1 MTEVEVAKQMDI
13 VDAITSSSPGCLQTL
28 IDQGYD
34 INRPLSLGSMYGFNS
49 STASAN
55 FTPSSEEIVAWDTS
69 RTQLRM
75 AYPIHL
81 AIITL
86 FKAIVNFDSISR
98 DQSLQTICMLF
109 RNGADWKSE
118 CNGIMILNMKKFKW
132 LSFPENVARNQ
143 PMHLAMF
150 LKKYLDGCNGTKI
163 DEVIDIIQ
171 KVAKKEIDKR
181 AIANAKPTSLKTTKV
196 LKSVA
201 NTYKGILFSEDF
213 SDVTFECSDGV
224 SVPAHKNILAASSP
238 YFKTA
243 FQGNWAEN
251 NADGIWRTSHSS
263 SLIKS
268 VLTLIYT
275 GSVEECQSLLAENE
289 SNPLGLLNLACEYDI
304 KPLVLISVDNCI
316 KHIKFDNVRVML
328 QTAHVHSCKELK
340 KSCFEYIKA
349 NATKALMSPDM
360 MCLATEDPEL
370 WAELGTF
377 LNGKRPRSD
386 E

>member
-1 MTEVEVAKQMDI
+1 MTIEAKHMDI
-13 VDAITSSSPGCLQTL
+13 VDAITTSSPEVLQAL
-28 IDQGYD
+28 IDRGYD
-34 INRPLSLGSMYGFNS
+34 INCPLALASMYGFNTS
-49 STASAN
+49 HVSADFKPTA
-55 FTPSSEEIVAWDTS
+55 EELVGWDTS
-69 RTQLRM
+69 CATTLV
-75 AYPIHL
+75 YPIHL

-86 FKAIVNFDSISR
+86 FKAIDKYDNKSK
-98 DQSLQTICMLF
+98 DQSLQTIRILF
-109 RNGADWKSE
+109 RNGADWKSG
-118 CNGIMILNMKKFKW
+118 CNGILILNLTKYNW
-132 LSFPENVARNQ
+132 LCFPDHAERSQ
-143 PMHLAMF
+143 PMHLALY
-150 LKKYLDGCNGTKI
+150 LKKYLDGSDARKM
-163 DEVIDIIQ
+163 DEVIKLIQ
-171 KVAKKEIDKR
+171 KYMKKEIEEK
-181 AIANAKPTSLKTTKV
+181 ATAHAKPASLETAVV

-224 SVPAHKNILAASSP
+224 SVPAHKMILAASSS
-238 YFKTA
+238 YFKAA

-251 NADGIWRTSHSS
+251 NSDGIWRTSHSS

-275 GSVEECQSLLAENE
+275 GSVEECKKLLAENE
-289 SNPLGLLNLACEYDI
+289 SDPLGLLNLACEYDI

-316 KHIKFDNVRVML
+316 KHIEFDNIRTML
-328 QTAHVHSCKELK
+328 QTANVHSCEKLK

-349 NATKALMSPDM
+349 NMAKVLMSPDM

>member
-1 MTEVEVAKQMDI
+1 MTTVAVAKHMDI
-13 VDAITSSSPGCLQTL
+13 VDVITSSSPAGLQNL

-34 INRPLSLGSMYGFNS
+34 INCSLSMGSIYGFNT
-49 STASAN
+49 STVSADFEPN
-55 FTPSSEEIVAWDTS
+55 LHEIVAWDTS
-69 RTQLRM
+69 LTIRLV
-75 AYPIHL
+75 YPIHL

-86 FKAIVNFDSISR
+86 FNAIANNKTDNVKI
-98 DQSLQTICMLF
+98 QSLETIRILF
-109 RNGADWKSE
+109 RNGADWKSG
-118 CNGIMILNMKKFKW
+118 CNGILILNLKKIYKW
-132 LSFPENVARNQ
+132 VSFPEHPERNQ
-143 PMHLAMF
+143 PMHLAIY
-150 LKKYLDGCNGTKI
+150 LKKYLYNVDML
-163 DEVIDIIQ
+163 DEVIRLIQ
-171 KVAKKEIDKR
+171 AVAKVEIENR
-181 AIANAKPTSLKTTKV
+181 ASAKPTSLETAAV

-213 SDVTFECSDGV
+213 SDLTFECSDGV
-224 SVPAHKNILAASSP
+224 SVPAHKMILAASSP

-275 GSVEECQSLLAENE
+275 GSVEECQTLLAENE
-289 SNPLGLLNLACEYDI
+289 SDPLGLLNLACEYDI

-316 KHIKFDNVRVML
+316 KHIKFDNVRMMM
-328 QTAHVHSCKELK
+328 QTANVHSCEKLK

-349 NATKALMSPDM
+349 NVSKVLMNPDM
-360 MCLATEDPEL
+360 MCLVTEDPEL

-377 LNGKRPRSD
+377 LNGKRRRSED